1 MAALGRAP
9 ADEMLAAQLV
19 QRRHERGLSDD
30 PSAIFRDHLLARAVA
45 PNDERIAP
53 FARPA
58 DIHAIRR
65 WPLTNLSNI
74 ENSAHG
80 SAPIL
85 AKSLERAGEG
95 PIELGLIG
103 DCLRKLRLHGD
114 TLAAGHVAAPQLRP
128 ELLNVIVKRNHR
140 PLLLC

>member
-9 ADEMLAAQLV
+9 ADEMLAPQLV
-19 QRRHERGLSDD
+19 QRRQERRLSDD

-45 PNDERIAP
+45 PNDERIAL

-85 AKSLERAGEG
+85 AKSLERAVEG

-114 TLAAGHVAAPQLRP
+114 TLAAGHLAAPQLRP
-128 ELLNVIVKRNHR
+128 ELLNVVVKRNHR